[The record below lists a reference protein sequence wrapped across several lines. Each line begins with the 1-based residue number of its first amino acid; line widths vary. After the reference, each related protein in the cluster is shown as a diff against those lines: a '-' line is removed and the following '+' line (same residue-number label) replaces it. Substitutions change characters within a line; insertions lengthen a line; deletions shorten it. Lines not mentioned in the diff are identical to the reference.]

1 MKHYP
6 VKVALLN
13 NKWIAAALAVAVFLQ
28 FALNKNTGSDDAIG
42 VAGFFL
48 CLHIVSG
55 NFDLRTLPRWHL
67 FVLGAFLVPLALSWL
82 FFPVDSDVQRSMR
95 VIRFLIVVWSVYYL
109 GKQEAPH
116 GWLWLAALVS
126 VIVLW
131 QSGARHVVG
140 SAYGTFANPHY
151 LAYFASLLLPLLA
164 LLIVR
169 FDPPYRYL
177 VLVVLLLDLELV
189 FNDLSKPA
197 IPLLAI
203 TAGLAAVAWGRAPA
217 ELRRVLLGVALML
230 AAAAMLVVIEAGAP
244 GVVVTAPE
252 GDERIRIWS
261 DSWRMIA
268 DSDLRGWLIG
278 HGIGTF
284 REHFSAYSTPAN
296 AWLTLPH
303 NHVLELLYENGLFGT
318 GLVMGLLGCVA
329 LVSLRLA
336 RRIDDAGLHRVA
348 QANLAALVIW
358 FVFSFL
364 AFGFYSRYTLYPL
377 GFLLGIY
384 LCLVDRSNALAANAS
399 VYDSVAPRR

>member
-131 QSGARHVVG
+131 QSGTRHVVG
-140 SAYGTFANPHY
+140 GAYGTFDNPHY

-169 FDPPYRYL
+169 LDPPYRYL

-189 FNDLSKPA
+189 FNDLAKPV